1 MAFLALASQ
10 IAWFPIAALAGI
22 LVVVAWRMIDFPSF
36 LLLKQRATL
45 LDFCVIATVV
55 ITAVFFNLIAATGV
69 GLALA
74 ILLFIRE
81 QIRGSVI
88 RRKVYGDQISSKQ
101 YRVQEEKEVLQQY
114 GRLITLAELQGSLFF
129 GTTDQ
134 LFTELEPDIKRS
146 RFMILDLRRV
156 QSVDFTAVH
165 ILEQLGYILN
175 ERGGY
180 LIFSHLLPSLPTGQ
194 NLQAY
199 FDQVGLVKHDSNVKV
214 FQTLDEALEWS
225 ENHILEDHRQ
235 AQTGQDQPLELVEI
249 ELLREFE
256 GGNGIP
262 FIKACVSEL
271 SFKAGEVLFRRGDTG
286 DELFIIR
293 RGIVRIVLPLE
304 NNRYHV
310 LATFGRGNFFGEI
323 AFLDHGARSA
333 DAVADRDT
341 DVFVISRARF
351 DDVSR
356 SDPTLGAMLFARL
369 ARGLAI
375 RLRYTDTELRALKE
389 A

>member
-1 MAFLALASQ
+1 
-10 IAWFPIAALAGI
+10 
-22 LVVVAWRMIDFPSF
+22 
-36 LLLKQRATL
+36 
-45 LDFCVIATVV
+45 
-55 ITAVFFNLIAATGV
+55 
-69 GLALA
+69 
-74 ILLFIRE
+74 
-81 QIRGSVI
+81 
-88 RRKVYGDQISSKQ
+88 
-101 YRVQEEKEVLQQY
+101 
-114 GRLITLAELQGSLFF
+114 
-129 GTTDQ
+129 
-134 LFTELEPDIKRS
+134 
-146 RFMILDLRRV
+146 MILDLRRV

-194 NLQAY
+194 NFQAY
-199 FDQVGLVKHDSNVKV
+199 FDQVGLIKHDSNVKV
-214 FQTLDEALEWS
+214 FQTLDDALEWS

-235 AQTGQDQPLELVEI
+235 AKTGQDQPLELVEI

-256 GGNGIP
+256 DGNGIL
-262 FIKACVSEL
+262 FIKSCVSEL
-271 SFKAGEVLFRRGDTG
+271 SFKAGEILFRRGDTG
-286 DELFIIR
+286 DEMFIIR
-293 RGIVRIVLPLE
+293 RGVVRIVLPLE
-304 NNRYHV
+304 NNRYHI

-341 DVFVISRARF
+341 DLFVISRARF
-351 DDVSR
+351 DEVSR
-356 SDPTLGAMLFARL
+356 SDPALGAMLFARL